1 MNSECKFLIEIV
13 KEASTLLN
21 NHFEVFKKGED
32 GDLVTNLDFMIEK
45 FLTQKIKEK
54 YPDFDIVGEEFN
66 SKARTNQNWF
76 TIDPIDGTINFAHG
90 FPLWAIQVAC
100 VKNGKTVAGV
110 IYAPEFD
117 ELYYADETGAYLN
130 GEKLSLKSLPVNQSL
145 TMVLGKN
152 FYPKMLADGRE
163 QFIKTRDIFCGAL
176 SYAYFVSGKMQA
188 LAIDIDLAPWD
199 KTPGDLMCEQIGA
212 YKFKKGDLT
221 IYSSSQEYLDEILLQ
236 IGEKNN

>member
-45 FLTQKIKEK
+45 FLTRKIKEK

-130 GEKLSLKSLPVNQSL
+130 GEKLSLKPLPVNQSL

-221 IYSSSQEYLDEILLQ
+221 IYSSSQEYLDEILRQ
-236 IGEKNN
+236 IGEKK

>member
-66 SKARTNQNWF
+66 SKAKTNQNWF

-221 IYSSSQEYLDEILLQ
+221 IYSSSQEYLDEILRQ

>member
-130 GEKLSLKSLPVNQSL
+130 GEKLSLKPLPVNQSL

-199 KTPGDLMCEQIGA
+199 KTPGDFMCEQIGA
-212 YKFKKGDLT
+212 FKFKKGDLT
-221 IYSSSQEYLDEILLQ
+221 IYSSSQEYLDEILRQ
-236 IGEKNN
+236 IGEKK

>member
-221 IYSSSQEYLDEILLQ
+221 IYSSSQEYLDEILRQ

>member
-1 MNSECKFLIEIV
+1 M
-13 KEASTLLN
+13 
-21 NHFEVFKKGED
+21 
-32 GDLVTNLDFMIEK
+32 
-45 FLTQKIKEK
+45 
-54 YPDFDIVGEEFN
+54 
-66 SKARTNQNWF
+66 
-76 TIDPIDGTINFAHG
+76 
-90 FPLWAIQVAC
+90 AC

-130 GEKLSLKSLPVNQSL
+130 GEKLSLKPLPVNQSL

-199 KTPGDLMCEQIGA
+199 KAPGDLMCEQIGA

-221 IYSSSQEYLDEILLQ
+221 IYSSGQEYLDEILRQ
-236 IGEKNN
+236 IGKKITRTVLF

>member
-130 GEKLSLKSLPVNQSL
+130 GEKLSLKPLPVNQSL

-176 SYAYFVSGKMQA
+176 SYAYFVSGKLQA

-221 IYSSSQEYLDEILLQ
+221 IYSSSQEYLDEILRQ

>member
-221 IYSSSQEYLDEILLQ
+221 IYSSSQEYLDEILRQ
-236 IGEKNN
+236 IGEKK

>member
-130 GEKLSLKSLPVNQSL
+130 GEKLSLKPLPVNQSL

-152 FYPKMLADGRE
+152 FYPKMLSDGRE
-163 QFIKTRDIFCGAL
+163 QLIKTRDIFCGAL

-221 IYSSSQEYLDEILLQ
+221 IYSSSQEYLDEILRQ

>member
-45 FLTQKIKEK
+45 LLTEKIKEK

-130 GEKLSLKSLPVNQSL
+130 GEKLSLKPLPVNQSL

-212 YKFKKGDLT
+212 FKFKKGDLT
-221 IYSSSQEYLDEILLQ
+221 IYSSSQEYLDEILRQ